1 MSYFIKQYKTK
12 TGTDVSKNNRALGK
26 LKREVEKAKRTLS
39 SQMSTRIEIE
49 AFENGNDFSET
60 LTRAKFE
67 ELNVDLFRKT
77 MKPVEQVL
85 KDAGVKKEDVDEI
98 VLVGGSTRIPKVQQ
112 LLKEYF
118 GGKEPSKGINPDE
131 AVAYGA
137 AVQGG
142 ILSGEESTEGL
153 VLMDVTPLTLGIET
167 TGGVMSKLM

>member
-1 MSYFIKQYKTK
+1 M
-12 TGTDVSKNNRALGK
+12 GK

-39 SQMSTRIEIE
+39 NQQSTRLEIE
-49 AFENGNDFSET
+49 SFENGNDLSET

-67 ELNVDLFRKT
+67 ELNLDLFRKT

-85 KDAGVKKEDVDEI
+85 KDAGVSKDEVDEV

-118 GGKEPSKGINPDE
+118 NKEPSKGINPDE

-142 ILSGEESTEGL
+142 ILAGEEGTADV
-153 VLMDVTPLTLGIET
+153 VLIDVCPLSVGIET
-167 TGGVMSKLM
+167 TGGVMTKLIGRNTVVPTKKSQM